1 AEARSRECNYR
12 PSHPSAPPPIA
23 RPSPPADGQASGPE
37 RARVGAALVL
47 ESKIAEIL
55 IFADEDTPFRACQ
68 GDHLV
73 VGGARTQVGGG
84 YHVVPCC
91 PQRLS
96 YDRRHVLVDQK
107 PHRATR
113 PLQP

>member
-1 AEARSRECNYR
+1 MARQ
-12 PSHPSAPPPIA
+12 
-23 RPSPPADGQASGPE
+23 ADQNEP
-37 RARVGAALVL
+37 RVGAALVL

-55 IFADEDTPFRACQ
+55 IFADEDTPFRGCQ

-73 VGGARTQVGGG
+73 VGGTRTQVGGG

-113 PLQP
+113 PLQPAARPESGRTRWRR